1 MSDPTKLLAPVWTH
15 MTQVQP
21 VRGEGIY
28 LYDADGRRY
37 TGNQH
42 NRVKA
47 LVLDGSNNVEVV
59 HIGKAKAGTWT
70 IDVVASNVTQGPQDH
85 ALVAVQV

>member
-1 MSDPTKLLAPVWTH
+1 MCIRDRAYSDYPGTTLINNLNLIVTGP
-15 MTQVQP
+15 
-21 VRGEGIY
+21 
-28 LYDADGRRY
+28 DGRRY

-47 LVLDGSNNVEVV
+47 LVLDGRNNVEVV